1 MTNPDD
7 PCNHRYRN
15 IVTDACVICGQLDNP
30 KETDDMFVYLD
41 EAGDVWMEIEG
52 STYWWDSDTEMWS
65 LHRLW
70 PILKRKAQRIL
81 MTRRITKQCDECFN
95 TYTMKWRPTKETE
108 DLKEITKEYIQR
120 EDDYQPCMDPQGPLP
135 DTGARRSWDTG
146 AVRDASEGK
155 PEITQ
160 IYPEALLRLAKR
172 GTDGAKKYEDYNF
185 TKGIPLKTYV
195 DSLYRHLA
203 AYQSMDTSEDHL
215 AAIMW
220 NAMGLMFTE
229 DRISDGSLPPELDDL
244 FDWGLKKR

>member
-1 MTNPDD
+1 MEPTD

-15 IVTDACVICGQLDNP
+15 KTTDACVICGQLEQETP
-30 KETDDMFVYLD
+30 KVE
-41 EAGDVWMEIEG
+41 
-52 STYWWDSDTEMWS
+52 
-65 LHRLW
+65 
-70 PILKRKAQRIL
+70 Q
-81 MTRRITKQCDECFN
+81 
-95 TYTMKWRPTKETE
+95 
-108 DLKEITKEYIQR
+108 EITKEQLQL
-120 EDDYQPCMDPQGPLP
+120 EPQGPLP
-135 DTGARRSWDTG
+135 DTGARREWATG

-203 AYQSMDTSEDHL
+203 AYQSHDTSEDHL

-229 DRISDGSLPPELDDL
+229 DRISDGSLPHELDDL
-244 FDWGLKKR
+244 FDWNLGGSDV